1 MKTFQIKAALASG
14 LAHRLRTLDAQV
26 VVDTVKVDPI
36 RAVKTNLGIADKID
50 LANSNFMTAVKD
62 TESKKRVIFDELKA
76 KFLADSA
83 SLPAEESQKMGRDLT
98 AEYNKQ
104 AAEIQKLSTAN
115 PEEVVTVSL
124 SDEDYETILMPVF
137 KKTVQLWDVNGDG
150 NGQSMFIAVAD
161 ALETV
166 VDA

>member
-50 LANSNFMTAVKD
+50 LANSTFMTAIKD
-62 TESKKRVIFDELKA
+62 TEGKKRVIFDELQA
-76 KFLADSA
+76 KYKADSA
-83 SLPAEESQKMGRDLT
+83 ALPPEEAQKMGRDLT
-98 AEYNKQ
+98 AEFNKQ

>member
-1 MKTFQIKAALASG
+1 MKSFKIKAALASG

-50 LANSNFMTAVKD
+50 LANSTFMTAIKD
-62 TESKKRVIFDELKA
+62 TEGKKRVIFDELQA
-76 KFLADSA
+76 KYKADSA
-83 SLPAEESQKMGRDLT
+83 ALPPEEAQKMGRDLT
-98 AEYNKQ
+98 AEFNKQ

-115 PEEVVTVSL
+115 PEEEVVVSL
-124 SDEDYETILMPVF
+124 SDEDYEMILMPIF

-161 ALETV
+161 ALEAV
-166 VDA
+166 VEA

>member
-1 MKTFQIKAALASG
+1 MKSFKIKAALASG

-50 LANSNFMTAVKD
+50 LANSTFMTAIKD
-62 TESKKRVIFDELKA
+62 TEGKKRVIFDELQA
-76 KFLADSA
+76 KYKADSA
-83 SLPAEESQKMGRDLT
+83 ALPPEEAQKMGRDLT
-98 AEYNKQ
+98 TEFNKQ
-104 AAEIQKLSTAN
+104 AAEIQKLSVAN
-115 PEEVVTVSL
+115 PEEEVVVSL
-124 SDEDYETILMPVF
+124 SDEDYEMILMPIF

-161 ALETV
+161 ALEAV
-166 VDA
+166 VEA